1 QRALRR
7 AVQDALPSWPADAWR
22 EVASATCPREKLKEL
37 LQRADISEHVSDLAP
52 HDSNAAE
59 ATATAATE
67 VPPTLSASAMAMSPP
82 AMLARP
88 AEAAEAAEAAL
99 PTTSMALLTS
109 PRATPDASACTS
121 TAAHN
126 SSHEVADSMEH
137 GSQLNDTE
145 EHDEPSFFC
154 TTQHEG
160 ELVVM
165 SNMEEVVE
173 DYGLE
178 EWSRLLNP
186 GTSLAKYTKAKRW
199 EALQQLVAPPLR
211 STAHSQWQSQ
221 QRGAAVEAL
230 AEDTHSWAE
239 QVYGSLVQ
247 IARQRLNPDEQ
258 QRADIDIDIEGDRA
272 EGQQGELTKQGAA
285 LPHGTEA
292 GSGLA
297 VGAGVSVAG
306 AGRVP
311 QPALGSVE
319 VMREV
324 RPFLLLFLLL
334 LLLLLLLPPPPPPL
348 LLWLLLQSLAL
359 TWTRLLALAGVIQ
372 PSTVLSPTQL
382 TDHLRQQQQQGPG
395 FDTGLAHSTPS
406 KALADFVAALADLVT
421 RLELS
426 AQQARQLTTP
436 PPTPSALQPTQLAP
450 LCPPGTY

>member
-1 QRALRR
+1 MENSPLGDALLLLELGQRALRR

-99 PTTSMALLTS
+99 PTTSMALLPS

-230 AEDTHSWAE
+230 VEDTHSWAE

-319 VMREV
+319 VMRE
-324 RPFLLLFLLL
+324 
-334 LLLLLLLPPPPPPL
+334 
-348 LLWLLLQSLAL
+348 
-359 TWTRLLALAGVIQ
+359 
-372 PSTVLSPTQL
+372 
-382 TDHLRQQQQQGPG
+382 
-395 FDTGLAHSTPS
+395 
-406 KALADFVAALADLVT
+406 
-421 RLELS
+421 
-426 AQQARQLTTP
+426 
-436 PPTPSALQPTQLAP
+436 
-450 LCPPGTY
+450 